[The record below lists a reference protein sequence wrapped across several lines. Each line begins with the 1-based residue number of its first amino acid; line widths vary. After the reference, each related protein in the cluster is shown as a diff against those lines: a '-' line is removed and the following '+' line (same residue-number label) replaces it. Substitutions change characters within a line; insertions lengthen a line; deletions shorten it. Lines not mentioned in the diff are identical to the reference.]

1 MDEQPEPKDVS
12 DPVTT
17 VAKAVLGEFLD
28 AIAKIEGFKD
38 VAANLKKVVIEDSV
52 FAEPAIRAAIFPE
65 VL

>member
-1 MDEQPEPKDVS
+1 MDEQPKEVS

-17 VAKAVLGEFLD
+17 VAKAVLGEFMED
-28 AIAKIEGFKD
+28 IAKIDGLKD
-38 VAANLKKVVIEDSV
+38 VAANLKKVVIEDGV

>member
-1 MDEQPEPKDVS
+1 MNEQSELNDLS

-28 AIAKIEGFKD
+28 DIAKIEGFKD
-38 VAANLKKVVIEDSV
+38 VAANLKKVVIEDGV